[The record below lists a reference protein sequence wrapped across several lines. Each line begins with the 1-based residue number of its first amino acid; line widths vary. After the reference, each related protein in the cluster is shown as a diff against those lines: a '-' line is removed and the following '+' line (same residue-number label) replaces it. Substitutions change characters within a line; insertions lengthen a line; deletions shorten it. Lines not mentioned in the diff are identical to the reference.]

1 MTIPIQLAF
10 IDNVQ
15 NDTQKNI
22 IDEDVDIEQPYKT
35 SFILVDDDATVDIE
49 DGNQMSIGEGC
60 ILIIEKLS
68 DVVIR

>member
-1 MTIPIQLAF
+1 MSIPIQLAF

-60 ILIIEKLS
+60 ILIIEKL
-68 DVVIR
+68 

>member
-1 MTIPIQLAF
+1 MSIPSEIAF
-10 IDNVQ
+10 VDNVQ
-15 NDTQKNI
+15 TDSQKNV

-35 SFILVDDDATVDIE
+35 SFILVDDDSTVDIE

>member
-1 MTIPIQLAF
+1 MSIPSEIAF
-10 IDNVQ
+10 VDNVQ
-15 NDTQKNI
+15 TDSQKNV

-35 SFILVDDDATVDIE
+35 SFILVDDDSTVAIE
-49 DGNQMSIGEGC
+49 DGNQMSIVEGC

>member
-1 MTIPIQLAF
+1 MSIPSEIAF
-10 IDNVQ
+10 VDNVQ
-15 NDTQKNI
+15 TDSQKNV